1 MVVLP
6 VPGGPSINETFSDN
20 DWQDIGCRSPDLPFA
35 GHKTRYTVQ
44 VTGVDADKVPANRRN
59 LMVSAIEAV
68 FAVVGRRPAAVALT
82 INNCIPVGSGLGSS
96 SSAIVSGLAA
106 GNALADGNLSPHEL
120 LSMAVDM
127 EGHPDNVA
135 PAIMGSL
142 VCSFTPQGELPNCI
156 RYNVNPNLRFVT
168 VILPYEV
175 KTEEARKIVPQEV
188 PLSTAVWQMGRI
200 SGLTRGLESGDVRL
214 IAAACDDKI
223 QEPYRRELIWT

>member
-1 MVVLP
+1 M
-6 VPGGPSINETFSDN
+6 G
-20 DWQDIGCRSPDLPFA
+20 RA
-35 GHKTRYTVQ
+35 
-44 VTGVDADKVPANRRN
+44 
-59 LMVSAIEAV
+59 EAV
-68 FAVVGRRPAAVALT
+68 SIAT
-82 INNCIPVGSGLGSS
+82 
-96 SSAIVSGLAA
+96 
-106 GNALADGNLSPHEL
+106 E
-120 LSMAVDM
+120 M

-156 RYNVNPNLRFVT
+156 RYNENSNLRFVT
-168 VILPYEV
+168 VIPPYEV

-223 QEPYRRELIWT
+223 QEPYRRELIPDYDEVRDVCLYGGAATLWISGSGSTLMAVTDDGLVAESLRARLQSMHPNFQVHVLECDTQGVRIQLA